1 MNYRMLAG
9 ALLAT
14 FALSGFANEPALSD
28 ASADTAVLA
37 TFDDGPTGFRFVWRR
52 DNGWTFAGMTP
63 PEAVAVKASLAGSA
77 NAKSGEHAGDT
88 PLAVFVDAVSGYQFE
103 WTADAGWTFAGPSA
117 SLPAQLQ
124 AAR

>member
-1 MNYRMLAG
+1 MNYRTIAG

-14 FALSGFANEPALSD
+14 LALSGFANEPAQSEAL
-28 ASADTAVLA
+28 ADPAVLA

-63 PEAVAVKASLAGSA
+63 PEAVAVKASLAGTA
-77 NAKSGEHAGDT
+77 NAKAGDHAADT

-103 WTADAGWTFAGPSA
+103 WTSENGWTFAGQSA
-117 SLPAQLQ
+117 SLPAQQ
-124 AAR
+124 HAAR

>member
-1 MNYRMLAG
+1 MNYRMIAG

-14 FALSGFANEPALSD
+14 AALSGFANEPAHSD
-28 ASADTAVLA
+28 ATADSTVLA
-37 TFDDGPTGFRFVWRR
+37 TFDDGPSGFRFVWRR

-77 NAKSGEHAGDT
+77 NAKTGEHAGDT

-103 WTADAGWTFAGPSA
+103 WTSDAGWTFAAQSA
-117 SLPAQLQ
+117 SLPTQLQ